1 VAGENKSLNS
11 VPTTLAE
18 AKQRLQRIQEAAIQQ
33 AQQAQPVTGGHPS
46 GQSISSKPTLELK
59 PLSFS
64 TKPAAGSGA
73 AAAAAGASGSMAR
86 FGQQGAAGGPASG
99 STARAGSAEPAGPQ
113 TYEISPYKS
122 DHDSDDDQPK
132 KPVPEWAKGNQ
143 LRAQLVAQTYVDPD
157 EIFQQHQKTC
167 SLDEVFANG
176 KSKQDLT
183 RRTSSGNWI
192 DDRVTWREE
201 LAYKRSMGYL

>member
-1 VAGENKSLNS
+1 MAGENKPLNS
-11 VPTTLAE
+11 VPTSLAE

-33 AQQAQPVTGGHPS
+33 KAQQGGGHPS
-46 GQSISSKPTLELK
+46 GQSVSSKPALELK

-64 TKPAAGSGA
+64 TKPAGASGA
-73 AAAAAGASGSMAR
+73 AAAAAGGASGSMAR
-86 FGQQGAAGGPASG
+86 LGQPGAAAGGAASG
-99 STARAGSAEPAGPQ
+99 STARLGSAEPAGPS

-176 KSKQDLT
+176 KSKQDLS